1 MLKRLYY
8 ILLLI
13 LTGVGF
19 WALGTR
25 FIHGMSVTN
34 LTSYFSW
41 GLWVVFY
48 IFFIGLS
55 AGSFLLSTMIYV
67 FKMHALEKV
76 GRLSLL
82 SALISLVAG
91 LMFVLIDL
99 GHPERF
105 WHTLVY
111 RNMSSVL
118 EWEIHFYLLYIL
130 LVLGELW
137 LVMRD
142 DLSVMATNQK
152 GIRGTLGKILSLG
165 YRNSPTSEGR
175 TKQVNT
181 AESWVKILGMI
192 GVPLALGVHGGTG
205 SIFAVQIAKP
215 YWNSSIVPIIFI
227 VSALVS
233 GSALITFLYA
243 FFGEKDSEK
252 PNVLASLTN
261 LLILFI
267 GVDFILVFA
276 EFLIGLYSG
285 IPADMASLKAVVTGR
300 YALIFWIGQIGLAT
314 VLPILLISLSRK
326 NASVAMKGL
335 AGLSTVIGIIAVR
348 INLVLPA
355 YVSPQLPGLENA
367 YVDSRLVYSYFPS
380 SVEILS
386 SLGIIAFV
394 VLLFSVAWEL
404 LPIVSNSGHQTSG
417 RRTEHHGIN
426 SKGSTHSA

>member
-1 MLKRLYY
+1 MQKRLYY

-19 WALGTR
+19 WALGVR
-25 FIHGMSVTN
+25 FMDGMSVTH

-67 FKMHALEKV
+67 FRMHALERV

-82 SALISLVAG
+82 SALFSLIAG

-142 DLSVMATNQK
+142 DLSAMATNDT

-165 YRNSPTSEGR
+165 YRTAPTQEGQA
-175 TKQVNT
+175 KQAHTV
-181 AESWVKILGMI
+181 ERWVKILGII
-192 GVPLALGVHGGTG
+192 GIPMALGVHGGTG

-233 GSALITFLYA
+233 GSALVTFLYS
-243 FFGEKDSEK
+243 FFGEKDAEK
-252 PNVLASLTN
+252 PNVLASLSN
-261 LLILFI
+261 LLIMFI
-267 GVDFILVFA
+267 GIDLILVFA

-285 IPADMASLKAVVTGR
+285 IPQDMQSLKAVVAGQ
-300 YALIFWIGQIGLAT
+300 YGPIFWIGQIGLAAL
-314 VLPILLISLSRK
+314 LPIVLISLSHK
-326 NASVAMKGL
+326 NGSDLMKGL

-348 INLVLPA
+348 INLILPA
-355 YVSPQLPGLENA
+355 YVSPQIPSLEKA

-380 SVEILS
+380 SIEILTS
-386 SLGIIAFV
+386 IGIIALV

-404 LPIVSNSGHQTSG
+404 LPVVSNSGHQTSG
-417 RRTEHHGIN
+417 RRTESYEIN
-426 SKGSTHSA
+426 TKGPTHTA

>member
-8 ILLLI
+8 SLLLI

-25 FIHGMSVTN
+25 FVEGMSVTN

-76 GRLSLL
+76 GRISLL
-82 SALISLVAG
+82 SALFSLLAG

-142 DLSVMATNQK
+142 DLSAMATNQK
-152 GIRGTLGKILSLG
+152 GIRGALGRILSLG
-165 YRNSPTSEGR
+165 YRPSPTSEGR

-192 GVPLALGVHGGTG
+192 GLPLALGVHGGTG

-215 YWNSSIVPIIFI
+215 FWNSSIVPIIFI

-233 GSALITFLYA
+233 GSALVTFLYS
-243 FFGEKDSEK
+243 FFGENDSEK

-261 LLILFI
+261 ILILFI
-267 GVDFILVFA
+267 GVDLILVFA

-285 IPADMASLKAVVTGR
+285 IPADMESLKAVVTGQ
-300 YALIFWIGQIGLAT
+300 YSLIFRIGQIGLAA

-326 NASVAMKGL
+326 NGSVAMKGL

-355 YVSPQLPGLENA
+355 YVSPQIPGLENA

-380 SVEILS
+380 SIEILS

-404 LPIVSNSGHQTSG
+404 LPIVSNSGHQTSE
-417 RRTEHHGIN
+417 RRTEHYGIDA
-426 SKGSTHSA
+426 KGSTHSA

>member
-1 MLKRLYY
+1 MFKRLYY

-25 FIHGMSVTN
+25 FIDGMSVTN

-67 FKMHALEKV
+67 FRMHALERV

-82 SALISLVAG
+82 SALFSLIAG

-142 DLSVMATNQK
+142 DLSAMATTQK

-165 YRNSPTSEGR
+165 YRTAPTQEGQA
-175 TKQVNT
+175 KQANT
-181 AESWVKILGMI
+181 AERWVKILGII
-192 GVPLALGVHGGTG
+192 GIPMALGVHGGTG

-233 GSALITFLYA
+233 GSALVTFLYS
-243 FFGEKDSEK
+243 FFGEKDGEK
-252 PNVLASLTN
+252 PNVLASLTS

-267 GVDFILVFA
+267 GVDLILVFA

-285 IPADMASLKAVVTGR
+285 IPQDMQSLKAVVAGQ
-300 YALIFWIGQIGLAT
+300 YGPIFWIGQIGLAA

-326 NASVAMKGL
+326 NGSSLMKGL

-348 INLVLPA
+348 INLILPA
-355 YVSPQLPGLENA
+355 YVSPQIPGLEKA
-367 YVDSRLVYSYFPS
+367 YVDSRLAYSYFPS
-380 SVEILS
+380 SIEILS
-386 SLGIIAFV
+386 SIGIIAFV
-394 VLLFSVAWEL
+394 VLLFSIAWEL
-404 LPIVSNSGHQTSG
+404 VPAVSNKGHQTSG
-417 RRTEHHGIN
+417 RRTESYEIGT
-426 SKGSTHSA
+426 KGTTHTA

>member
-25 FIHGMSVTN
+25 LVDGMSVTN

-82 SALISLVAG
+82 SALIALVAG

-111 RNMSSVL
+111 HNLRSVL
-118 EWEIHFYLLYIL
+118 SWEINFYLLYIL

-142 DLSVMATNQK
+142 DLSVMATNQR
-152 GIRGTLGKILSLG
+152 GIRGTLGIILSLG
-165 YRNSPTSEGR
+165 YRTSTTPEGR
-175 TKQVNT
+175 VKQVHT
-181 AESWVKILGMI
+181 ANRWVKILGMM

-205 SIFAVQIAKP
+205 SLFAVQIAKP

-233 GSALITFLYA
+233 GSALITFLYS

-252 PNVLASLTN
+252 SNVLASLTN
-261 LLILFI
+261 LLVLFI
-267 GVDFILVFA
+267 GVDLILVLA

-285 IPADMASLKAVVTGR
+285 IPADMQSLKAVVSGQ
-300 YALIFWIGQIGLAT
+300 YSLIFWIGQIGLAA
-314 VLPILLISLSRK
+314 VLPIILVSLSRK
-326 NASVAMKGL
+326 NGSELLKGL

-348 INLVLPA
+348 INLILPA
-355 YVSPQLPGLENA
+355 YVAPQIPGLENA

-380 SVEILS
+380 SIEILS

-394 VLLFSVAWEL
+394 VLLFSAAWEL
-404 LPIVSNSGHQTSG
+404 LPVLSNSGHQTTG
-417 RRTEHHGIN
+417 RRTEHYGIE
-426 SKGSTHSA
+426 A

>member
-25 FIHGMSVTN
+25 FLDGMSVTN

-67 FKMHALEKV
+67 FKMHALERV

-82 SALISLVAG
+82 SALFSLIAG

-118 EWEIHFYLLYIL
+118 EWEINFYLLYIL

-142 DLSVMATNQK
+142 DLSAMATNEK
-152 GIRGTLGKILSLG
+152 GMRGTIGKILSLR
-165 YRNSPTSEGR
+165 YRTAPTQAGLA
-175 TKQVNT
+175 KQAHT
-181 AESWVKILGMI
+181 AERWVKILGII
-192 GVPLALGVHGGTG
+192 GIPMALGVHGGTG

-233 GSALITFLYA
+233 GSALVTCLYS
-243 FFGEKDSEK
+243 FFGEKDAEK
-252 PNVLASLTN
+252 PNVLASLSN
-261 LLILFI
+261 LLILFV
-267 GVDFILVFA
+267 GVDLILVFA

-285 IPADMASLKAVVTGR
+285 IPQDMQSLKAVVAGQ
-300 YALIFWIGQIGLAT
+300 YGPIFWIGQIGLAA

-326 NASVAMKGL
+326 NGSTILKGL

-348 INLVLPA
+348 INLILQA
-355 YVSPQLPGLENA
+355 YVSPQISGLEKA

-380 SVEILS
+380 SIEILS
-386 SLGIIAFV
+386 SIGIIAIV
-394 VLLFSVAWEL
+394 VLLFSIAWEL
-404 LPIVSNSGHQTSG
+404 LPIVSKSSHQTSG
-417 RRTEHHGIN
+417 RRSESYEIGT
-426 SKGSTHSA
+426 KGTTHTA